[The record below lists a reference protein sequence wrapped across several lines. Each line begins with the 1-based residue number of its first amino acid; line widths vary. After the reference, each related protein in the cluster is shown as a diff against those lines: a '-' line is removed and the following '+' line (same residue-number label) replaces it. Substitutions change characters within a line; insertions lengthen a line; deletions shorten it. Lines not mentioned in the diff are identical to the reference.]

1 MSRNL
6 IGTLN
11 KDKCNIYNL
20 FKYVAH
26 CLKAVGEISALMALD
41 DIKPTCYNKIISS
54 VWKGNRT
61 DLQWYKN
68 G

>member
-6 IGTLN
+6 IGALN

-54 VWKGNRT
+54 V
-61 DLQWYKN
+61 
-68 G
+68 